1 LIKPKEIFSEMRN
14 NQAQGQAGNIYKTE
28 IENETILRT
37 DASALQV
44 LFPYVKRLLLLF
56 PGLKRKTN
64 RALSQQEI
72 RNNVYRI
79 GTKHYREPF
88 Q

>member
-1 LIKPKEIFSEMRN
+1 MRN
-14 NQAQGQAGNIYKTE
+14 NQEQGKAGKSYKTE

-44 LFPYVKRLLLLF
+44 LLPYVKRLLLLF
-56 PGLKRKTN
+56 PGLKRNTN
-64 RALSQQEI
+64 RALSQHEI
-72 RNNVYRI
+72 RKNVYQI
-79 GTKHYREPF
+79 GTKHDREPF